1 MRHLRDNG
9 VYISGSNQKRQLINT
24 GYYHGYKGYR
34 FFKESSARLP
44 VSSYQDINAIIQ
56 YDTNLKSLLYSK
68 VMFLETALKNIVL
81 NSIMLEIN
89 SSKISELFR
98 IGVSSYKN
106 SDATVPPI
114 KKKKCQQNKLNL
126 QVMIQSSIYKA
137 YQNENPKITHFYNHP
152 NHNDVPLWALFEILT
167 MGNFGYLVSCLTVS
181 IREKISTELGLKLSY
196 DTNRTLLQTYI
207 YLLKDLRNAIAH
219 NDVVYDTRFKSF
231 DAPKAA
237 KTCLEQEINIK
248 NIQFN
253 SIIDYIILI
262 TYILKLL
269 KITKTELK
277 TFIRDFENITKEY
290 QTSVKQAIYLKTT
303 QADLN
308 TKLENLK
315 NFL

>member
-1 MRHLRDNG
+1 
-9 VYISGSNQKRQLINT
+9 
-24 GYYHGYKGYR
+24 
-34 FFKESSARLP
+34 
-44 VSSYQDINAIIQ
+44 
-56 YDTNLKSLLYSK
+56 
-68 VMFLETALKNIVL
+68 
-81 NSIMLEIN
+81 
-89 SSKISELFR
+89 
-98 IGVSSYKN
+98 
-106 SDATVPPI
+106 
-114 KKKKCQQNKLNL
+114 
-126 QVMIQSSIYKA
+126 MIQSSIYKA